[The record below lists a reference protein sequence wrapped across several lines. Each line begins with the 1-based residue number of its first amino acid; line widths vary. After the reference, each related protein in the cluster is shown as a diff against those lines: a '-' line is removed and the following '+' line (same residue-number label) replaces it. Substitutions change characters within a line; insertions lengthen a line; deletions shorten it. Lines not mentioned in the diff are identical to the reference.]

1 MVRNYILKRPVLDA
15 NRLQKISKKI
25 LSECSEDRAKALE
38 VHQYFKDMVEDN
50 PQDAAA
56 KSLMVDCLKLAQ
68 SSKVNAI
75 KLINLLIKME
85 GLKESDS
92 TDNNFKSAFSELD
105 ALSNE

>member
-1 MVRNYILKRPVLDA
+1 MVRNYILKTPVMDA

-25 LSECSEDRAKALE
+25 ISESEDRKKALE
-38 VHQYFKDMVEDN
+38 VHQYFKNMVEEN

-75 KLINLLIKME
+75 KLITLLAKME
-85 GLKESDS
+85 MSKDS
-92 TDNNFKSAFSELD
+92 NNKGSVKSVFSELD
-105 ALSNE
+105 SMTNE

>member
-1 MVRNYILKRPVLDA
+1 MVRNYILKTPVMDA

-25 LSECSEDRAKALE
+25 ISECSEDRKKALE
-38 VHQYFKDMVEDN
+38 VHQYFKNMVEEN

-75 KLINLLIKME
+75 KLITLLAKME
-85 GLKESDS
+85 MSKDS
-92 TDNNFKSAFSELD
+92 NNKGSVKSVFSELD
-105 ALSNE
+105 SMTNE